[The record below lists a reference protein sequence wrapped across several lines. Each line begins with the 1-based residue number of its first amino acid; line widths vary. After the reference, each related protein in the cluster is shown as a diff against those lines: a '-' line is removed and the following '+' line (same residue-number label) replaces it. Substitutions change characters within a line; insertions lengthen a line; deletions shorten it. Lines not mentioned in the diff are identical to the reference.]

1 MLAYVHLGHGHV
13 RQTLMSYGLQPLS
26 LLPFLSQRFSKDTTL
41 SDTYKAP
48 ALLQDAFHS

>member
-1 MLAYVHLGHGHV
+1 
-13 RQTLMSYGLQPLS
+13 MSFELQPLL
-26 LLPFLSQRFSKDTTL
+26 LLPFLLQRFSKDTTL